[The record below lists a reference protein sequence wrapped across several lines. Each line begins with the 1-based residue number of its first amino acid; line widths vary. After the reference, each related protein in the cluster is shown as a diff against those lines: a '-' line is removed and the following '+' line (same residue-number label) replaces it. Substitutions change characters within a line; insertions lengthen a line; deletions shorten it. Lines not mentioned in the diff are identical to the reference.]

1 MSEDQTRMNGA
12 ESLVRTLVGCGVE
25 VCFANPGTSEMHFV
39 AALDKVDGMR
49 AVLGLFEGAV
59 SGMADGYGR
68 IAEKPACTLLH
79 LGPGFSNASANLHNA
94 RRAATPI
101 VNIVGDHATYH
112 AQYDAPLASDIVG
125 LARPVS
131 GWVHSSTSAL
141 TVAADGARAVAAS
154 LKPPGQVA
162 TLILP
167 ADTAW
172 NDADG
177 PSPALQ
183 REAAATV
190 SPAAIDRVAAVL
202 KSGKKCALLMRGAV
216 LKERGLTAAGR
227 IAAKSGARLLCDTF
241 APRLQRG
248 AGRVRI
254 ERVPYFA
261 EQIVEFLSTVEA
273 LILVGTKPPVSFF
286 AYPGKPSWCTPEKA
300 EIHYLS
306 HAHEDG
312 TAALEAVAEA
322 MGAPK
327 APANIA
333 ELKKPDMPKSD
344 FNQYTIGQ
352 VIARLLPE
360 NAIVSDEGATC
371 GLGTAIATAT
381 AVPHDQLS
389 LTGGSIGQGLPLATG
404 AAIAGKGR
412 KVLCIHG
419 DGGAMY
425 TLQALWTQARE
436 KLDVTT
442 VIFANRSYAI
452 LNIELA
458 RVGAM
463 NAGPKAL
470 SMLDLH
476 NPELDWVQLA
486 NGMGVEASRAETIED
501 FAAQFADA
509 IGTKG
514 PRLIEARL

>member
-1 MSEDQTRMNGA
+1 MSDQKKMNGA
-12 ESLVRTLVGCGVE
+12 ESLVRTLVDCGVE

-39 AALDKVDGMR
+39 AALDKVEGMR

-59 SGMADGYGR
+59 TGMADGYGR

-79 LGPGFSNASANLHNA
+79 LGPGLSNASANLHNA

-112 AQYDAPLASDIVG
+112 AQYDAPLASDITG

-177 PSPALQ
+177 PSPALP
-183 REAAATV
+183 REAPAAV
-190 SPAAIDRVAAVL
+190 SPAAVDRIAAVL
-202 KSGKKCALLMRGAV
+202 NSGKKCAVLMRGAV
-216 LKERGLTAAGR
+216 LKERGLVAAGR
-227 IAAKSGARLLCDTF
+227 IAAKTGARLMCDTF

-248 AGRVRI
+248 AGRVRV

-286 AYPGKPSWCTPEKA
+286 AYPGKPSWCTPETA

-312 TAALEAVAEA
+312 TTALEAVAEA
-322 MGAPK
+322 LHAPR

-360 NAIVSDEGATC
+360 NAIISDEGATC

-381 AVPHDQLS
+381 SVPHDQLS

-404 AAIAGKGR
+404 AALAAKDR

-486 NGMGVEASRAETIED
+486 NGMGVDASRAETIED

-509 IGTKG
+509 IGLKG